1 MKLVF
6 ACKQVTGLCEEQSA
20 TQTRASKAEKQ
31 GTAGK
36 CPAQLSHYKL
46 PLVSMSPRLVT
57 STKKLECN
65 YQLLLCSQSQAETCF
80 KMVTITNQQALMRS
94 MLGSSQHKQS
104 SFRLLNIVSKLHR
117 YQEWCTSLI
126 PVAGW

>member
-6 ACKQVTGLCEEQSA
+6 ACKQVTGLCEEQSD
-20 TQTRASKAEKQ
+20 TQTRASKAEKP

-57 STKKLECN
+57 SIEKLECN
-65 YQLLLCSQSQAETCF
+65 YQLLLCSQSHAETCF
-80 KMVTITNQQALMRS
+80 
-94 MLGSSQHKQS
+94 
-104 SFRLLNIVSKLHR
+104 
-117 YQEWCTSLI
+117 
-126 PVAGW
+126 